1 MLAPTTARPD
11 FVLVDHEIS
20 PSQARNLE
28 NELGCTV
35 MDRTMVI
42 LEIFHRHARSNAA
55 RAIPQVHRDERP

>member
-1 MLAPTTARPD
+1 
-11 FVLVDHEIS
+11 VLVDHEIS